1 MSNDTPE
8 SWRIA
13 KARRQLQSAARAFD
27 QGDWETTASRAY
39 YAAYHAI
46 VDLLERKTDLRIP
59 RNHARL
65 HNLLRAQALSALLD
79 TEHIRDFGRLFQER
93 QTADY
98 EPDSLS
104 RQRALDTLARAR
116 AIVTRVSEVR

>member
-1 MSNDTPE
+1 
-8 SWRIA
+8 
-13 KARRQLQSAARAFD
+13 
-27 QGDWETTASRAY
+27 
-39 YAAYHAI
+39 
-46 VDLLERKTDLRIP
+46 
-59 RNHARL
+59 L